1 MLVGIRVI
9 ATIIVIP
16 SGPISG
22 GKSRFGI
29 GKSIFWCRVGL
40 LGSLQQGAKIRRM
53 SKKSGGWG
61 RGLQAG
67 IWVIAAVKVVPISTS
82 GGCKSN
88 WVI

>member
-9 ATIIVIP
+9 ATIIMVP

-29 GKSIFWCRVGL
+29 GKSIFRCRLGL
-40 LGSLQQGAKIRRM
+40 LGSLQHRAKICRM

-61 RGLQAG
+61 RGWQAG
-67 IWVIAAVKVVPISTS
+67 IRVIAAVKVVPISTS

-88 WVI
+88 WGI